1 MAKGIKI
8 IGIEPDSLAAEL
20 ELTSGDRVWTINGK
34 RVRDALDFKFLTAG
48 EEVLSLEVVKAD
60 GEEVEFEVEK
70 DESESWGIEFEP
82 MMPRQC
88 GNDCVFCFIQQN
100 PVGSRESL
108 WVRDEDIRFSFMY
121 GNYSTLST
129 LTKSEF
135 QRVVEQRLSPQYVSV
150 HATDPDLRAYLLGNP
165 KRVDIIGQ
173 LKQFIEHGIEIHAQV
188 VLCPGIND
196 GAHLVKTIYELAEL
210 SPGIVSTAVV
220 PLGITEKHKYRD
232 RLTPV
237 TDEFCAE
244 IIDLVAP
251 IQKEL
256 KKRLGT
262 VFAFLGDE
270 FYIRAGRPIP
280 PKSHYRIVRGPVAEE
295 DQYPQIEDGV
305 GMVRQFFDAHAK
317 RLKQLAK
324 MRQAGTFTPAQAR
337 KVYGTLATGVIF
349 YPMLKQAVQELNQQF
364 GTRLHVAEVRNTF
377 FGEGVT
383 VAGLLSGQDYLAAR
397 QQFKGDFLMLP
408 PHSFREADLKFL
420 DGLTVP
426 ELATELVL
434 PIKRNWN
441 EVLGLHEQQQT
452 HRTVLSHDYGAVT
465 SISV

>member
-8 IGIEPDSLAAEL
+8 IGVESDSLAAEL
-20 ELTSGDRVWTINGK
+20 ELEIGDRVWTINGK

-48 EEVLSLEVVKAD
+48 EDDLSVEVIKAN
-60 GEEVEFEVEK
+60 GEEWQLKVEK
-70 DESESWGIEFEP
+70 DDSESWGIDFEP
-82 MMPRQC
+82 MTPRQC

-100 PVGSRESL
+100 PAGSRSSL

-129 LTKSEF
+129 ITKSEIE
-135 QRVVEQRLSPQYVSV
+135 RTIEQRLSPQYVSV
-150 HATDPDLRAYLLGNP
+150 HTTDLDLRAYMLGIN
-165 KRVDIIGQ
+165 KRIDVIAQ
-173 LKQFIEHGIEIHAQV
+173 MRHFIDHGIEIHAQV

-196 GAHLVKTIYELAEL
+196 GLHLVKTIHDLAEL
-210 SPGIVSTAVV
+210 HPGIVSTAIV
-220 PLGITEKHKYRD
+220 PLGITDKHKYRD
-232 RLTPV
+232 RLRPV

-244 IIDLVAP
+244 IIDLVTP
-251 IQKEL
+251 IQNEL

-270 FYIRAGRPIP
+270 FYIRARRKIP

-295 DQYPQIEDGV
+295 DEYPQIEDGV

-317 RLKQLAK
+317 R
-324 MRQAGTFTPAQAR
+324 MRQLDKLRRSGEFTLAQAK
-337 KVYGTLATGVIF
+337 KVYGTLATGLIF
-349 YPMLKQAVQELNQQF
+349 YPMLKEAVDEMNVRF
-364 GTRLHVAEVRNTF
+364 GTRLHVAPVKSLF

-383 VAGLLSGQDYLAAR
+383 VAGLLAGIDFLTAR
-397 QQFKGDFLMLP
+397 EEFRGDFLMLP
-408 PHSFREADLKFL
+408 PHCYREYDQRFL
-420 DGLTVP
+420 DGMTVS
-426 ELATELVL
+426 ELAAELVL
-434 PIKRNWN
+434 PVKRNWN
-441 EVLGLHEQQQT
+441 EVLGLHEQQKE

>member
-8 IGIEPDSLAAEL
+8 IGVEPDSLAAEL
-20 ELTSGDRVWTINGK
+20 ELSTGDRVWTVNGK

-48 EEVLSLEVVKAD
+48 EEDLTLEIVKAD
-60 GEEVEFEVEK
+60 GEEIAFEIEK
-70 DESESWGIEFEP
+70 EDGEPWGIEFEP

-100 PVGSRESL
+100 PEGSRASL
-108 WVRDEDIRFSFMY
+108 WVKDEDVRFSFMY
-121 GNYSTLST
+121 GNYSTLTT
-129 LTKSEF
+129 LSKNEA
-135 QRVVEQRLSPQYVSV
+135 QRVIEQRLSPQYVSV
-150 HATDPDLRAYLLGNP
+150 HATDLELRAYLLGIE
-165 KRVDIIGQ
+165 KRIDVLAQMQHLID
-173 LKQFIEHGIEIHAQV
+173 HGIEIHAQV
-188 VLCPGIND
+188 VLCPGLND
-196 GAHLVKTIYELAEL
+196 GPQLVKTIRDL
-210 SPGIVSTAVV
+210 SQLHPGIVSTAVV
-220 PLGITEKHKYRD
+220 PLGITDRHKYRD

-251 IQKEL
+251 LQQEL

-280 PKSHYRIVRGPVAEE
+280 PKTHYRIVRGPVAEA

-305 GMVRQFFDAHAK
+305 GMVRQFFEAHAK
-317 RLKQLAK
+317 RMKQLAK
-324 MRQAGTFTPAQAR
+324 MRAAGDFTLAQAR
-337 KVYGTLATGVIF
+337 KIYGTLATGLIF
-349 YPMLKQAVQELNQQF
+349 YPMLKEAVAELNAQF
-364 GTRLHVAEVRNTF
+364 GTRLHVAPVKSVF
-377 FGEGVT
+377 FGAGVT
-383 VAGLLSGQDYLAAR
+383 VAGLLSGIDYLTAR
-397 QQFKGDFLMLP
+397 EQLRGDFLMLP
-408 PHSFREADLKFL
+408 PHCYREHDLKFL
-420 DGLTVP
+420 DGMTVS

-441 EVLGLHEQQQT
+441 EVLGLHEQQKT
-452 HRTVLSHDYGAVT
+452 HRTALSHDYGAVT